1 MESRSQFTFYRS
13 FADALKRIRKKAD
26 RADAYDAICNY
37 ALYGIE
43 PDMDKLPDAA
53 AIAFDLIRPNLDASK
68 RKAESGKR
76 GGNAKQAESKPQANR
91 KQTASKLQA
100 NRKQGET
107 ASEKEREIEKEKEK
121 EKEIEIENEC
131 CYPPPPTANAELA
144 EVFAAYEDRINP
156 FASDMVRAEL
166 EHYVKAVG
174 KEVVL
179 WAFATALDAKKAT
192 WPYIQSILRDK
203 ERRGVKC
210 LADLQTQGA
219 RRGDDKP
226 RPKERR
232 SFSELIAEQEGMT

>member
-1 MESRSQFTFYRS
+1 M
-13 FADALKRIRKKAD
+13 KRIRKKAD

-107 ASEKEREIEKEKEK
+107 ASEKEREIE
-121 EKEIEIENEC
+121 
-131 CYPPPPTANAELA
+131 
-144 EVFAAYEDRINP
+144 
-156 FASDMVRAEL
+156 
-166 EHYVKAVG
+166 
-174 KEVVL
+174 
-179 WAFATALDAKKAT
+179 
-192 WPYIQSILRDK
+192 
-203 ERRGVKC
+203 
-210 LADLQTQGA
+210 
-219 RRGDDKP
+219 
-226 RPKERR
+226 
-232 SFSELIAEQEGMT
+232 

>member
-121 EKEIEIENEC
+121 EIEIENEC
-131 CYPPPPTANAELA
+131 CYPLPPTANAELA

-179 WAFATALDAKKAT
+179 WAFATALDAKKPV

>member
-76 GGNAKQAESKPQANR
+76 GGNAKQ
-91 KQTASKLQA
+91 TASKLQA

-121 EKEIEIENEC
+121 EIEIENEC
-131 CYPPPPTANAELA
+131 CYPLPPTANAELA
-144 EVFAAYEDRINP
+144 EVFAAYTDRINP
-156 FASDMVRAEL
+156 FASEMVRAEL

-226 RPKERR
+226 KPKERR

>member
-91 KQTASKLQA
+91 KQTSSKLQA

-121 EKEIEIENEC
+121 EIEIENEC
-131 CYPPPPTANAELA
+131 CYPLPPTANAELA
-144 EVFAAYEDRINP
+144 EVFTAYTDRINP
-156 FASDMVRAEL
+156 FASEMVRAEL
-166 EHYVKAVG
+166 EHYVKSVG

-210 LADLQTQGA
+210 LADLQTQEA
-219 RRGDDKP
+219 KRGDDK
-226 RPKERR
+226 PKERR

>member
-76 GGNAKQAESKPQANR
+76 GGNAKQAESKPQANG
-91 KQTASKLQA
+91 KQTVSKPQA

-121 EKEIEIENEC
+121 EIEIENEC
-131 CYPPPPTANAELA
+131 CYPLPPTANAELA
-144 EVFAAYEDRINP
+144 EVFAAYTDRINP
-156 FASDMVRAEL
+156 FASEMVRAEL

-210 LADLQTQGA
+210 LADLQTQGT

-226 RPKERR
+226 KPKERR